1 MAKLRKIRLGDL
13 LVQEGKLSEAQLQ
26 NALKEQKKSGGKLG
40 KVLIQMGFIQEDDLL
55 QLLSKQLEIPF
66 IDLRSYRYDPEVVR
80 QLSETHARR
89 FRAILLNKN
98 KDGALVGM
106 ADPTDLFAVD
116 QLGKILQAT
125 VNPAVV
131 READLLHTIDT
142 VYRKTQE
149 IHHIATELGQEMGD
163 EDEVVLENMLAEA
176 GPEDA
181 PVARLLQS
189 MFEDSVQIG
198 ASDIHVEPD
207 ESGLHIRQRVDGVLQ
222 EQTIKERQVARA
234 LVSRLKLM
242 CGLNISERRLPQD
255 GRFNMRVKNRS
266 IDVRLSTMPTQY
278 GESVVMRL
286 LDQSQGLL
294 SLDHIGMSERTLAR
308 FRVSIHQPQGLVLVT
323 GPTGSGK
330 TTTLYGALSELNTPA
345 VKVISVEDPVEYRL
359 PRINQVQVNSRI
371 GLSFAS
377 VLRSAL
383 RQDPDILMVGEM
395 RDEETAEIGL
405 RAAMTGH
412 MVLSTL
418 HTNDAVSTALRLLDM
433 GAAGYMVASSLR
445 AVLSQRLVRRICS
458 MCVEDDPLDV
468 FKRNWLR
475 AMMGQEAE
483 KTTFKRGGG
492 CAHCNNTGYRGR
504 IGVFELLEI
513 DDTLA
518 DALRRGVSADFATA
532 AKNRRGFRS
541 LTANALDY
549 AQEGLTSLEEVIRIS
564 GEVEQPLD
572 TPEQTPTETEAADI
586 EVEPDGEKIET
597 EAKEGEPEPK
607 EHEPEA
613 KEENESASAEP
624 LSEKPSP
631 EARYLEE

>member
-13 LVQEGKLSEAQLQ
+13 LVQEGIINEAQLQ
-26 NALKEQKKSGGKLG
+26 QALQEQKRSGGKLG
-40 KVLIQMGFIQEDDLL
+40 KVLIQQGFIQEDDLL
-55 QLLSKQLEIPF
+55 QLLSKQLDIPF
-66 IDLRSYRYDPEVVR
+66 IDLRSYRYNPEVVR
-80 QLSETHARR
+80 ELSETHARR
-89 FRAILLNKN
+89 YRAILLNKGKN
-98 KDGALVGM
+98 GAVVGM

-116 QLGKILQAT
+116 QLGKILQNT
-125 VNPAVV
+125 INPAVV
-131 READLLHTIDT
+131 RESDLLHTIDT

-149 IHHIATELGQEMGD
+149 IHHLATELGQEMGD

-222 EQTIKERQVARA
+222 EQTIRERQVVRA

-242 CGLNISERRLPQD
+242 CSLNISERRLPQD

-266 IDVRLSTMPTQY
+266 IDVRLSTMPTQF

-286 LDQSQGLL
+286 LDQSHGLL
-294 SLDHIGMSERTLAR
+294 SLDHIGMPQKTLKR
-308 FRVSIHQPQGLVLVT
+308 FRSAIHQPQGLILVT

-330 TTTLYGALSELNTPA
+330 TTTLYGALSELNHPE
-345 VKVISVEDPVEYRL
+345 VKIISVEDPVEYRL
-359 PRINQVQVNSRI
+359 PRINQVQINSRI
-371 GLSFAS
+371 GLTFAN
-377 VLRSAL
+377 VLRSGL

-412 MVLSTL
+412 LVLSTL
-418 HTNDAVSTALRLLDM
+418 HTNDAITTALRLLDM
-433 GAAGYMVASSLR
+433 GAAGYMVASSLH
-445 AVLSQRLVRRICS
+445 AVLSQRLVRRVCS
-458 MCVEDDPLDV
+458 MCVEEDPLNV

-475 AMMGQEAE
+475 AVMGSEAE
-483 KTTFKRGGG
+483 ELTFQRGAG

-518 DALRRGVSADFATA
+518 DALRRGASGDFATA
-532 AKNRRGFRS
+532 ARKKTSFRPLRS
-541 LTANALDY
+541 NALEY
-549 AQEGLTSLEEVIRIS
+549 AKEGITSLDEVIRIS
-564 GEVEQPLD
+564 GELEQTLKSVEAEPTAAEQKAEEEKATSALEQPS
-572 TPEQTPTETEAADI
+572 
-586 EVEPDGEKIET
+586 
-597 EAKEGEPEPK
+597 
-607 EHEPEA
+607 
-613 KEENESASAEP
+613 EE
-624 LSEKPSP
+624 PSP

>member
-13 LVQEGKLSEAQLQ
+13 LVQEGKINEDQLQ
-26 NALKEQKKSGGKLG
+26 RALKEQKRTGGKLG
-40 KVLIQMGFIQEDDLL
+40 KVLIQLEFIQEDDLL
-55 QLLSKQLEIPF
+55 QLLSQQLDIPF
-66 IDLRSYRYDPEVVR
+66 IDLRSYRYEPEMVR
-80 QLSETHARR
+80 NLSETHARR
-89 FRAILLNKN
+89 FRTILLNKD
-98 KDGALVGM
+98 KEGALVGM

-125 VNPAVV
+125 INPAVV
-131 READLLHTIDT
+131 READLLNTIDS

-149 IHHIATELGQEMGD
+149 IHHLATEVGQEMGD

-222 EQTIKERQVARA
+222 EQTIRERQVVRA

-266 IDVRLSTMPTQY
+266 IDVRLSTMPTQF

-294 SLDHIGMSERTLAR
+294 RLEHIGMSKRTLAR
-308 FRVSIHQPQGLVLVT
+308 FRAAIHQPQGLVLVT

-330 TTTLYGALSELNTPA
+330 TTTLYGALSELNRPE
-345 VKVISVEDPVEYRL
+345 VKIISVEDPVEYRL
-359 PRINQVQVNSRI
+359 PRINQVQINSRI
-371 GLSFAS
+371 GLTFAN
-377 VLRSAL
+377 VLRSSL

-412 MVLSTL
+412 LVLSTL

-433 GAAGYMVASSLR
+433 GAAGYMVASSLH
-445 AVLSQRLVRRICS
+445 AVLSQRLVRRVCP
-458 MCVEDDPLDV
+458 MCVEKDPLDV
-468 FKRNWLR
+468 VKRNWLKS
-475 AMMGQEAE
+475 MIGSESEGM
-483 KTTFKRGGG
+483 TFQRGRG
-492 CAHCNNTGYRGR
+492 CAQCNNTGYRGR
-504 IGVFELLEI
+504 IGIFELLEI

-518 DALRRGVSADFATA
+518 DALRRGASADFATA
-532 AKNRRGFRS
+532 AQNKSGFRS
-541 LTANALDY
+541 LTGNALDY
-549 AQEGLTSLEEVIRIS
+549 AQRGITSLDEVIRVS
-564 GEVEQPLD
+564 GEVEQTLEDLEAVPAED
-572 TPEQTPTETEAADI
+572 ETAEQKEGNEAASS
-586 EVEPDGEKIET
+586 ERT
-597 EAKEGEPEPK
+597 S
-607 EHEPEA
+607 
-613 KEENESASAEP
+613 EE
-624 LSEKPSP
+624 PSP

>member
-1 MAKLRKIRLGDL
+1 M
-13 LVQEGKLSEAQLQ
+13 QENMLSEEQLQ
-26 NALKEQKKSGGKLG
+26 NALQEQKRSGGKLG
-40 KVLIQMGFIQEDDLL
+40 KCLIKLGYIQEESLL
-55 QLLSKQLEIPF
+55 QFLSRQLNIPF
-66 IDLRSYRYDPEVVR
+66 IDLRNYKYDPEVVR

-98 KDGALVGM
+98 KNGATVGM
-106 ADPTDLFAVD
+106 ADPTDLNSVD
-116 QLGKILQAT
+116 QLGNILQTT

-131 READLLHTIDT
+131 RESDLLETVDT

-149 IHHIATELGQEMGD
+149 IHHIASELCQEMGD

-207 ESGLHIRQRVDGVLQ
+207 EQGLHIRQRVDGVLQ
-222 EQTIKERQVARA
+222 EQTIREKQVMRA

-255 GRFNMRVKNRS
+255 GRFQMRIKNCS
-266 IDVRLSTMPTQY
+266 IDVRLSTMPTQF

-286 LDQSQGLL
+286 LDQSQGLV
-294 SLDHIGMSERTLAR
+294 SLDKIGMAQQLLDR
-308 FRVSIHQPQGLVLVT
+308 FRAQIHQPQGLILVT

-330 TTTLYGALSELNTPA
+330 TTTLYGALSELNRA
-345 VKVISVEDPVEYRL
+345 EVKIISVEDPVEYRL

-371 GLSFAS
+371 GLDFAN

-383 RQDPDILMVGEM
+383 RQDPDIIMVGEM

-412 MVLSTL
+412 LVLSTL

-433 GAAGYMVASSLR
+433 GAAGYMVSSSLR
-445 AVLSQRLVRRICS
+445 AVLAQRLVRRICPV
-458 MCVEDDPLDV
+458 CTEEDPLDAN
-468 FKRNWLR
+468 KRNWLR
-475 AMMGQEAE
+475 AVLGSAGLDQ
-483 KTTFKRGGG
+483 TFMYGTG
-492 CAHCNNTGYRGR
+492 CTHCNNTGYKGR

-513 DDTLA
+513 DDA
-518 DALRRGVSADFATA
+518 MGDALRRGDSADFANA
-532 AKNRRGFRS
+532 ARNSKNYKP
-541 LTANALDY
+541 LTLNALDY
-549 AQEGLTSLEEVIRIS
+549 AKQGITSLEEVIRVTGEM
-564 GEVEQPLD
+564 GEVMED
-572 TPEQTPTETEAADI
+572 GGYA
-586 EVEPDGEKIET
+586 EPAT
-597 EAKEGEPEPK
+597 EGENDEPVQG
-607 EHEPEA
+607 
-613 KEENESASAEP
+613 
-624 LSEKPSP
+624 
-631 EARYLEE
+631 LE

>member
-13 LVQEGKLSEAQLQ
+13 LVQEGKINEDQLQ
-26 NALKEQKKSGGKLG
+26 RALQEQKRSGGKLG
-40 KVLIQMGFIQEDDLL
+40 KVLIQMGYIQEDDLL
-55 QLLSKQLEIPF
+55 QLLSKQLDIPF
-66 IDLRSYRYDPEVVR
+66 IDLRSYKYDPEVVR
-80 QLSETHARR
+80 TLSETHARR

-125 VNPAVV
+125 INPAVV
-131 READLLHTIDT
+131 RDADLLNTIDS
-142 VYRKTQE
+142 VYRRTQE
-149 IHHIATELGQEMGD
+149 IHHLATEVGQEMGD
-163 EDEVVLENMLAEA
+163 EDEVILENMLAEA

-198 ASDIHVEPD
+198 ASDIHVEPG
-207 ESGLHIRQRVDGVLQ
+207 ESSLHIRQRVDGMLQ
-222 EQTIKERQVARA
+222 EQTIRERQVVRA

-266 IDVRLSTMPTQY
+266 IDVRLSTMPTQF

-286 LDQSQGLL
+286 LDQSHGLL
-294 SLDHIGMSERTLAR
+294 SLDRVGMPKAVLQR
-308 FRVSIHQPQGLVLVT
+308 FRAGIHYPQGLVLVT

-330 TTTLYGALSELNTPA
+330 TTTLYGALSELNRPE
-345 VKVISVEDPVEYRL
+345 VKIISVEDPVEYRL
-359 PRINQVQVNSRI
+359 PRINQVQINSRI

-412 MVLSTL
+412 LVLSTL

-433 GAAGYMVASSLR
+433 GVAGYMVASSLR

-458 MCVEDDPLDV
+458 MCMEEDPLDV
-468 FKRNWLR
+468 VKRNWLR
-475 AMMGQEAE
+475 AVLGEE
-483 KTTFKRGGG
+483 GSKIPFKRGEG
-492 CAHCNNTGYRGR
+492 CSHCNNTGYRGR

-518 DALRRGVSADFATA
+518 DALRRGASADFARA
-532 AKNRRGFRS
+532 ARNSREFRS
-541 LTANALDY
+541 LTTNALDY
-549 AQEGLTSLEEVIRIS
+549 AKEGITSLDEV
-564 GEVEQPLD
+564 
-572 TPEQTPTETEAADI
+572 
-586 EVEPDGEKIET
+586 
-597 EAKEGEPEPK
+597 
-607 EHEPEA
+607 
-613 KEENESASAEP
+613 
-624 LSEKPSP
+624 
-631 EARYLEE
+631 